1 MQLGPSHFFIK
12 TLKLFRFSAD
22 FSSLGKPFQG
32 PVYTIPISFHIGLVS
47 YRIRLL
53 FTRYRFH
60 SISDWPP
67 FYTRTHQ
74 SDMLHTQ
81 SHRINR
87 VHKRALRIMWQ
98 DIAAPFA
105 ELLARGS
112 ECTIHIRNL
121 QKLMLEIYKC
131 LNSENPS
138 FMWNIFQ
145 TKDVAYNLR
154 TKNLLQLPSTNTL
167 SYGNDSLSFRGAILW
182 NTLSDSIK
190 SLATS
195 ASFKRSIK
203 EWKGDN
209 CSCKICR

>member
-1 MQLGPSHFFIK
+1 MSNFNYCPLIWMFC
-12 TLKLFRFSAD
+12 
-22 FSSLGKPFQG
+22 GKDANA
-32 PVYTIPISFHIGLVS
+32 S
-47 YRIRLL
+47 
-53 FTRYRFH
+53 
-60 SISDWPP
+60 
-67 FYTRTHQ
+67 
-74 SDMLHTQ
+74 
-81 SHRINR
+81 INR

-105 ELLARGS
+105 ELLARGN
-112 ECTIHIRNL
+112 ECKIHIRHL
-121 QKLMLEIYKC
+121 QKLMLETYKC

-154 TKNLLQLPSTNTL
+154 TQKLLQLPSTNTL

-182 NTLSDSIK
+182 NTLSDTIK

>member
-1 MQLGPSHFFIK
+1 MDVLWQRCH
-12 TLKLFRFSAD
+12 
-22 FSSLGKPFQG
+22 
-32 PVYTIPISFHIGLVS
+32 VS
-47 YRIRLL
+47 
-53 FTRYRFH
+53 
-60 SISDWPP
+60 
-67 FYTRTHQ
+67 
-74 SDMLHTQ
+74 
-81 SHRINR
+81 INR

-105 ELLARGS
+105 ELLARGN

-131 LNSENPS
+131 PNSENS
-138 FMWNIFQ
+138 CFMWNIFQ

-190 SLATS
+190 SLAIN

-203 EWKGDN
+203 EW
-209 CSCKICR
+209 

>member
-1 MQLGPSHFFIK
+1 MYKQDTFINVKFQLLSFNVLWQRCQCINKQSPQKGTENNVAGYRSP
-12 TLKLFRFSAD
+12 LCR
-22 FSSLGKPFQG
+22 
-32 PVYTIPISFHIGLVS
+32 ISQ
-47 YRIRLL
+47 
-53 FTRYRFH
+53 
-60 SISDWPP
+60 P
-67 FYTRTHQ
+67 
-74 SDMLHTQ
+74 
-81 SHRINR
+81 
-87 VHKRALRIMWQ
+87 
-98 DIAAPFA
+98 PFA
-105 ELLARGS
+105 ELLARGN
-112 ECTIHIRNL
+112 ECTIHIGNL

-154 TKNLLQLPSTNTL
+154 TQKLLQLPSTNTL

-195 ASFKRSIK
+195 ASCKRSIK
-203 EWKGDN
+203 EWKGGN

>member
-1 MQLGPSHFFIK
+1 MFC
-12 TLKLFRFSAD
+12 
-22 FSSLGKPFQG
+22 GK
-32 PVYTIPISFHIGLVS
+32 
-47 YRIRLL
+47 
-53 FTRYRFH
+53 
-60 SISDWPP
+60 DANAA
-67 FYTRTHQ
+67 
-74 SDMLHTQ
+74 
-81 SHRINR
+81 INR
-87 VHKRALRIMWQ
+87 VHKRALRIMWE
-98 DIAAPFA
+98 DFAAPFA

-112 ECTIHIRNL
+112 ECAIHTRNL

-145 TKDVAYNLR
+145 AKDVAYNLR
-154 TKNLLQLPSTNTL
+154 TKNLLRLPSTNTL

-203 EWKGDN
+203 EWKGDS

>member
-1 MQLGPSHFFIK
+1 MCQVLGQFES
-12 TLKLFRFSAD
+12 T
-22 FSSLGKPFQG
+22 SLSPYFCPLCGG
-32 PVYTIPISFHIGLVS
+32 
-47 YRIRLL
+47 
-53 FTRYRFH
+53 
-60 SISDWPP
+60 
-67 FYTRTHQ
+67 
-74 SDMLHTQ
+74 
-81 SHRINR
+81 
-87 VHKRALRIMWQ
+87 VHNGCKSPM
-98 DIAAPFA
+98 AAPFA
-105 ELLARGS
+105 ELLARGN

-145 TKDVAYNLR
+145 TKDNLRIYIYINYNLR
-154 TKNLLQLPSTNTL
+154 TQKLLQLPSTNTL